1 MSTYRAVD
9 VRDCQGTLW
18 ALYREFQGQ
27 SLASFEGD
35 LSELHLSQIPG
46 YSMVET
52 KALKRQTTLPELDF
66 CVVPINAS
74 TVSLLKTMLS
84 SRGLLGH
91 DGKIIHTQLQVGDEL
106 IFSACDNFH
115 NECTVMSTRV
125 PEEFLLSLTRQGL
138 LRRYDTL

>member
-1 MSTYRAVD
+1 MPTYRAID

-35 LSELHLSQIPG
+35 LSELHLAEIQGS
-46 YSMVET
+46 STVET
-52 KALKRQTTLPELDF
+52 KALKRQTTTPEMDF

-74 TVSLLKTMLS
+74 TISLLKTLLS
-84 SRGLLGH
+84 SKGLLGH
-91 DGKIIHTQLQVGDEL
+91 DGKIIHTQLQVGDDL

-115 NECTVMSTRV
+115 NECTVVSKSV
-125 PEEFLLSLTRQGL
+125 PEELLISLAQQGL
-138 LRRYDTL
+138 LRSYSAS